1 MTFSCQANQLNVLKA
16 CSTHFL
22 GGMMVAYLDIAACW
36 YVFIDRFF
44 PLSLYTLS
52 CLTYIQRLD
61 VWWFDLFVLFVASLE
76 ATNAGPEVRKRDGA
90 KAQASGKG
98 LQHSWTCPAALCF
111 CQVLWS
117 RKFLEFWAGIGTLTS
132 PKIGTAHL
140 WNSSQVLK
148 YCMPTKGGTRAA
160 NRKDDTKAAVAE
172 SQPSQ
177 ASQALHQLFVGCLNS
192 ETKI

>member
-22 GGMMVAYLDIAACW
+22 GGMMVAYLDIAASW
-36 YVFIDRFF
+36 YVFIEFF
-44 PLSLYTLS
+44 LYLYTSQLDLHLKVS
-52 CLTYIQRLD
+52 YKQRMQL
-61 VWWFDLFVLFVASLE
+61 VS
-76 ATNAGPEVRKRDGA
+76 GPGVRKPDGA